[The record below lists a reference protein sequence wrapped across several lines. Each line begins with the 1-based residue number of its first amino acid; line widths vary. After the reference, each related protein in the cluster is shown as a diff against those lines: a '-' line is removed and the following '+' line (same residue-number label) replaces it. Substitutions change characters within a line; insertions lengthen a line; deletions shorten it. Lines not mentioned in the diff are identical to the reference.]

1 MKNLLFGLI
10 AIVLFSFNS
19 NSQNINLLNSDKDF
33 QEYVASELKFTTNT
47 NGEALMQ
54 LTTEGS
60 INETNL
66 SLFYR
71 AFNINANDFVNF
83 TNKQILIYK
92 NISEKYKF
100 KSYSEKEL
108 NSILQVEI
116 LEVLNS
122 IYAKKPEPCR
132 DVYIND
138 LQINFATAVGAHIA
152 CGTADITVVLGIIC
166 HGAVAMGHNAANNN
180 AYINYQNCLKK

>member
-1 MKNLLFGLI
+1 MKNLLFSLM

-19 NSQNINLLNSDKDF
+19 NSQNINLLNSDKEF
-33 QEYVASELKFTTNT
+33 QEYVASELKFTSNT
-47 NGEALMQ
+47 NDEALKQ
-54 LTTEGS
+54 LTMEGS
-60 INETNL
+60 INEGNL
-66 SLFYR
+66 SVFYR
-71 AFNINANDFVNF
+71 AFNTNANDFVSF
-83 TNKQILIYK
+83 TNKQTLTYK
-92 NISEKYKF
+92 NLSEKYKF
-100 KSYSEKEL
+100 KSHSEKEL
-108 NSILQVEI
+108 NLILQVEV
-116 LEVLNS
+116 LEVLNV
-122 IYAKKPEPCR
+122 IYSKLPEPCR